1 MDRKE
6 RAMALLESI
15 KAFFKIVL
23 FFLNLKGESNK
34 KKAEEK
40 AKIGKEIVDAL
51 AETNKHR
58 RASAINSVV
67 GRLRK

>member
-1 MDRKE
+1 MLQ
-6 RAMALLESI
+6 AIGS
-15 KAFFKIVL
+15 FFKIVM

-34 KKAEEK
+34 KKAKEK
-40 AKIGKEIVDAL
+40 AEIGKEIVDAL

-58 RASAINSVV
+58 RISAVNSVI